1 MEEEGPVGAS
11 YIRKVKGWG
20 FNVVLQRD
28 LEDDSAA
35 QKLAVYLIRI
45 RIF

>member
-11 YIRKVKGWG
+11 YIRVTNI
-20 FNVVLQRD
+20 FNVVLQQD